1 VQKLLHQWLS
11 GNMTAVKSV
20 YQCEVNSMDRPIL
33 ATIPA
38 IVLMAGVSFAVPCVA
53 QDSDFSLNVHA
64 NSHATAKDI
73 GLPEYPGAT
82 LFKDKNSNSSAAD
95 LGLVL
100 KSFHVSL
107 KVASFVTT
115 DSPEQ
120 VLAFY
125 RKPLAKYGEVLE
137 CNHGKPV
144 GSLTATKSGLTCGDQ
159 KGGGIKV
166 NGSDMDNELRSGTP
180 EQFRI
185 VGIDSTE
192 VGKTKFGLVAVVL
205 PKEEDRK

>member
-1 VQKLLHQWLS
+1 MQKLLHQWLS

-33 ATIPA
+33 ATIRA

-53 QDSDFSLNVHA
+53 QDSNFSLNVHA

-82 LFKDKNSNSSAAD
+82 LFKDKNSDSSAAD

-100 KSFHVSL
+100 NSFHISL

-115 DSPEQ
+115 DSAEQ
-120 VLAFY
+120 VLITCPDHAGRAPRCGTYHRSDIY
-125 RKPLAKYGEVLE
+125 RGANAAAAE
-137 CNHGKPV
+137 C
-144 GSLTATKSGLTCGDQ
+144 S
-159 KGGGIKV
+159 
-166 NGSDMDNELRSGTP
+166 
-180 EQFRI
+180 
-185 VGIDSTE
+185 
-192 VGKTKFGLVAVVL
+192 
-205 PKEEDRK
+205 